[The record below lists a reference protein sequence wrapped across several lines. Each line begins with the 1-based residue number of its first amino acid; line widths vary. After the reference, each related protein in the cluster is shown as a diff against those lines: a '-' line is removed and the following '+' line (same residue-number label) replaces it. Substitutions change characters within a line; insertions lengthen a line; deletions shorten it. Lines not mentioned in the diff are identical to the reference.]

1 MLARSSDRLVSCLG
15 CPVRVSEV
23 TRIGKRLKLNEFTRH
38 KKKMKKLLDREK
50 QLWFTGCS

>member
-1 MLARSSDRLVSCLG
+1 MRE
-15 CPVRVSEV
+15 SEV
-23 TRIGKRLKLNEFTRH
+23 SRIGKLLKLNEFAGH